1 MLHLNS
7 PFPAPLT
14 TGRRLLLAGTLAVAA
29 LGTARPVLAQR
40 AQTEVAYFAVPAG
53 PLAGALQRLQQQT
66 GISLVYEAADVRTA
80 RVAAAE
86 FRSTRV
92 SEILRQ
98 LLRNQPL
105 GYEEK
110 QGVIILQPTAPT
122 APAPTPAPGRRE
134 ARAVKGKV
142 TDASNGAALP
152 GVTVLVK
159 GTTVG
164 TVTNAEGFFTLEV
177 PAEAET
183 LVFSFVGYL
192 AQELPVGNQASF
204 EVALAVDT
212 KLLDDVVVIGYGSA
226 KKGEITSSI
235 TRVEPREF
243 NRGVVATPDQVLQG
257 KVAGLN
263 ITRSGDPNATAS
275 VVLRGASSLR
285 TGQAQEPFYV
295 IDGVPAASINLVAPD
310 DIVSIDVL
318 KDASATAI
326 YGARAANGVIII
338 TTRRQKP
345 NAAVSYSGYVGL
357 EQVSNTID
365 MLSGD
370 ALRGY
375 LEANGKSLS
384 PADNDEGT
392 NTDWQKEVM
401 RTGLSHNHTISYGG
415 GSEKSAFNASINY
428 FKREGV
434 MKTSDSE
441 RLIGKINLDQK
452 TLQDKLQLRF
462 TLTNSLLK
470 QHLIS
475 DLVYRNMFTHLPT
488 STIRNA
494 ADGTY
499 KENLTRTQY
508 YNPVALLEQ
517 NQEERKINTLLG
529 SASAQLSLLKNLT
542 NTLNLSLQNEA
553 VQGGSYQGRE
563 SPVPN
568 SANVTGLA
576 AKGLARRYSVTNS
589 RKILEN
595 YLTYQPLNTADHDL
609 KVLVGYSWQEDK
621 NGDGFQTDTRGF
633 VSDQLGYNNLA
644 LGNPGGVAPNYDAAI
659 AGYSLGI
666 STLRLI
672 SLYSRLNY
680 GLRNRYFFQLS
691 VRRDGSSAFGRN
703 SRWGTFPAASVA
715 WNLAGEDFLAGKAGL
730 NELKLRVGY
739 GLTGNS
745 LGFDPLIATQR
756 YSSVGTFYYNGSFIK
771 AIGPIQN
778 PNPDLK
784 WEATGM
790 LNVGLDFGLLGNRL
804 SGTVEYYNK
813 RTSDLIWNYPVS
825 TTQYFVNTLY
835 ANVGEISNKGV
846 ELTLNATPV
855 QTSAVQWTLSGTLAH
870 NVNKVE
876 KLANEQFRLD
886 QVYTAYPGGSGQSGI
901 STQVVKAGYPVGQFF
916 LPEYA
921 GRDENGLSLFYK
933 ADGSTTG
940 SPTLADYRYQG
951 NAQPR
956 LLYGLSN
963 TVAWKNLDLNFFLRG
978 VYGNKILNATLANLN
993 IPSQSTANNLP
1004 AFSLQEPYAD
1014 NRSNYYSNRYLE
1026 SGSYLRLDNVTLGYN
1041 LPLRSEYVKRAR
1053 LYVSSQNLLTFTRY
1067 RGIDPEMNLGGLTPG
1082 LDNNNF
1088 YPKTRSYVLGVNLDF

>member
-7 PFPAPLT
+7 FLAARAPRLT
-14 TGRRLLLAGTLAVAA
+14 GALLLS
-29 LGTARPVLAQR
+29 LGSAFGAQ
-40 AQTEVAYFAVPAG
+40 AQNSTREVAYFAVPAG
-53 PLAGALQRLQQQT
+53 PLTSALQQLQRQA
-66 GISLVYEAADVRTA
+66 GVSIVYEARDLQTSQVSATELRGA
-80 RVAAAE
+80 RVGD
-86 FRSTRV
+86 
-92 SEILRQ
+92 ILRQ

-105 GYEEK
+105 RFEEK
-110 QGVIILQPTAPT
+110 QGVIILQPTSPA
-122 APAPTPAPGRRE
+122 APAAPGK
-134 ARAVKGKV
+134 RAPQGRQVKGRV
-142 TDASNGAALP
+142 TEAGGAALP

-164 TVTNAEGFFTLEV
+164 AVTNGAGEYTLDLPEG
-177 PAEAET
+177 AET

-192 AQELPVGNQASF
+192 AR
-204 EVALAVDT
+204 EVAVGEQATIDVALVQDA
-212 KLLDDVVVIGYGSA
+212 KLLSDVVVIGYGSV
-226 KKGEITSSI
+226 KKGEVTSAITS
-235 TRVEPREF
+235 VDPREF
-243 NRGVVATPDQVLQG
+243 NRGVVATPDQILQG

-310 DIVSIDVL
+310 EIVSIEVL

-326 YGARAANGVIII
+326 YGARAANGVILI

-345 NAAVSYSGYVGL
+345 SAAVSYSGYVGL
-357 EQVSNTID
+357 EQVSNTLD

-370 ALRGY
+370 ELRGY
-375 LEANGKSLS
+375 LEANSKSLS
-384 PADNDEGT
+384 PADNDAGT

-401 RTGLSHNHTISYGG
+401 RTGLSHNHTVSYGG
-415 GSEKSAFNASINY
+415 GSEKSAFNASLNY

-434 MKTSDSE
+434 MNTSDSE

-462 TLTNSLLK
+462 TLTNSLLT

-475 DLVYRNMFTHLPT
+475 ELVYKNMFTHLPT
-488 STIRNA
+488 TNIRN

-508 YNPVALLEQ
+508 YNPVALLAQ
-517 NQEERKINTLLG
+517 NHEERKINTLLG
-529 SASAQLSLLKNLT
+529 NASAQLTLLPNLT
-542 NTLNLSLQNEA
+542 NTLSLSMQNEA
-553 VQGGSYQGRE
+553 VKGGSYQGRE

-568 SANVTGLA
+568 AANVTGLA
-576 AKGLARRYSVTNS
+576 AKGLARRYSVENS
-589 RKILEN
+589 RRILEN
-595 YLTYQPLNTADHDL
+595 YLTYNPLSTAAHNL
-609 KVLVGYSWQEDK
+609 KVLVGYSWQQDK

-672 SLYSRLNY
+672 SLYGRVNY
-680 GLRNRYFFQLS
+680 GLRDRYFLQVS

-703 SRWGTFPAASVA
+703 NRWGTFPAASLA
-715 WNLAGEDFLAGKAGL
+715 WNLAGEDFLSGL
-730 NELKLRVGY
+730 SQLTELKLRVGY
-739 GLTGNS
+739 GITGNS

-756 YSSVGTFYYNGSFIK
+756 YSSVGTFYYNVAFIK
-771 AIGPIQN
+771 AIGPTQN

-784 WEATGM
+784 WETTAM
-790 LNVGLDFGLLGNRL
+790 LNVGLDFGLWQNRL
-804 SGTVEYYNK
+804 GGTVEYYDK

-835 ANVGEISNKGV
+835 ANVGEISNKGL
-846 ELTLNATPV
+846 ELTLSAQPV
-855 QTSAVQWTLSGTLAH
+855 QTRSFQWSLTGTLAH

-933 ADGSTTG
+933 ADGTTTG
-940 SPTLADYRYQG
+940 SPTLNDYRYQG

-963 TVAWKNLDLNFFLRG
+963 TVSWKNLDLNFFLRG
-978 VYGNKILNATLANLN
+978 VQGNKILNATLANLN
-993 IPSQSTANNLP
+993 IPAQSTANNLP
-1004 AFSLQEPYAD
+1004 AFSLTEPYAD
-1014 NRSNYYSNRYLE
+1014 NRANYYSNRYLE
-1026 SGSYLRLDNVTLGYN
+1026 NGSYLRLDNVTLGYN
-1041 LPLRSEYVKRAR
+1041 LPLESEYVKRAR
-1053 LYVSSQNLLTFTRY
+1053 VYLTSQNLLTLTNY
-1067 RGIDPEMNLGGLTPG
+1067 RGIDPEMSLGGLTPG

>member
-1 MLHLNS
+1 MLHLD
-7 PFPAPLT
+7 FLT
-14 TGRRLLLAGTLAVAA
+14 YCRQRGRRLLLTGALLGATTTLPY
-29 LGTARPVLAQR
+29 LGFAQK
-40 AQTEVAYFAVPAG
+40 ANAEVAYFAVPAG
-53 PLAGALQRLQQQT
+53 SLATALQRLQRET
-66 GISLVYEAADVRTA
+66 GVNIVYEARDVQQA
-80 RVAAAE
+80 RVEAAE
-86 FRSTRV
+86 FRAAKVGDIIRQMTR
-92 SEILRQ
+92 RT
-98 LLRNQPL
+98 PL
-105 GYEEK
+105 HLEEN
-110 QGVIILQPTAPT
+110 QGVIILTPDTAPPEPR
-122 APAPTPAPGRRE
+122 APRKAARE
-134 ARAVKGKV
+134 VKGRI
-142 TDASNGAALP
+142 TDARSGTALP
-152 GVTVLVK
+152 GVTVMAK
-159 GTTVG
+159 GTSTG
-164 TVTNAEGFFTLEV
+164 TVTDAEGRYALVV
-177 PAEAET
+177 PEEATT
-183 LVFSFVGYL
+183 LVFSFMGYVVKEVTVGE
-192 AQELPVGNQASF
+192 QTSID
-204 EVALAVDT
+204 VALAEDN
-212 KLLDDVVVIGYGSA
+212 KLLNDVVVIGYGA
-226 KKGEITSSI
+226 VKKGEVTSSI
-235 TRVEPREF
+235 TNVEPREF

-263 ITRSGDPNATAS
+263 ITRSGDPNATPA

-345 NAAVSYSGYVGL
+345 SAAVTYSGYVGV

-370 ALRGY
+370 QLRNY

-401 RTGLSHNHTISYGG
+401 RTGISHNHTISYGG
-415 GSEKSAFNASINY
+415 GSEKSAFNASVNY
-428 FKREGV
+428 FKRQGV

-441 RLIGKINLDQK
+441 RIIGKINLDQK
-452 TLQDKLQLRF
+452 TLKDKLQLRF
-462 TLTNSLLK
+462 TLTNSLLT

-475 DLVYRNMFTHLPT
+475 DLVYRNMFNHLPT
-488 STIRNA
+488 TNIQNP
-494 ADGTY
+494 DGTY

-508 YNPVALLEQ
+508 YNPVALLNQ
-517 NQEERKINTLLG
+517 NSEERKINTLLG
-529 SASAQLSLLKNLT
+529 NASAQLTILPNLT
-542 NTLNLSLQNEA
+542 NTLSLSMQNES
-553 VQGGSYQGRE
+553 VKGGAYQSRE

-568 SANVTGLA
+568 ANNVTGLA
-576 AKGLARRYSVTNS
+576 AKGLARRYSLENT

-595 YLTYQPLNTADHDL
+595 YLTYNPLNNATHDL
-609 KVLVGYSWQEDK
+609 KLLVGYSWQEDK

-633 VSDQLGYNNLA
+633 VSDQLGYNNLG
-644 LGNPGGVAPNYDAAI
+644 LGNPNGVTPNYDAAI

-672 SLYSRLNY
+672 SLYSRVNY
-680 GLRNRYFFQLS
+680 GLLDRYFLQVS
-691 VRRDGSSAFGRN
+691 VRRDGSSAFGVN
-703 SRWGTFPAASVA
+703 NRWGTFPAASLA
-715 WNLAGEDFLAGKAGL
+715 WNITREDFLAGQSKL
-730 NELKLRVGY
+730 TELKLRVGY
-739 GLTGNS
+739 GITGNS

-771 AIGPIQN
+771 AIGPTQN

-784 WEATGM
+784 WESTAM
-790 LNVGLDFGLLGNRL
+790 LNVGLDFGLLGNRF
-804 SGTVEYYNK
+804 SGTVEVYDK

-835 ANVGEISNKGV
+835 ANVGEISNRGV

-855 QTSAVQWTLSGTLAH
+855 QTADFQWNVSGNLAH

-876 KLANEQFRLD
+876 KLANDQFRLD

-901 STQVVKAGYPVGQFF
+901 STQIVKTGYPIGQFF

-933 ADGSTTG
+933 ADGTTTG

-951 NAQPR
+951 NAQPT
-956 LLYGLSN
+956 LLYGVSN
-963 TVAWKNLDLNFFLRG
+963 TVSWKRLDLNFFLRG
-978 VYGNKILNATLANLN
+978 VTGNKILNATLANQN
-993 IPSQSTANNLP
+993 IPAQSTANNLP
-1004 AFSLQEPYAD
+1004 VFSLNEPYND
-1014 NRSNYYSNRYLE
+1014 NRANYYSDRYLE
-1026 SGSYLRLDNVTLGYN
+1026 SGAYLRLDNATLGYN
-1041 LPLRSEYVKRAR
+1041 LPIKNEYVKRAR
-1053 LYVSSQNLLTFTRY
+1053 VYLTTQNLFTLTKY

-1088 YPKTRSYVLGVNLDF
+1088 YPKTRSYVLGVNLEF